1 MIINKDI
8 PQNALKN
15 QWDLET
21 LIFNRR
27 QLEAAAHSAKRIK
40 ADKTSEEQLINRL
53 KKSGRCRKANLE
65 NMRSAKNPA
74 KAKFINCSSKNYKR
88 NKYCPV
94 YGLECFDC
102 HKKGHFRGVKASE
115 QGRKYTHRVE
125 SESDTSNSE
134 YGATDS
140 DNDSHQDK
148 QTHSTE
154 LSTLDV
160 TILSI

>member
-1 MIINKDI
+1 MQKT
-8 PQNALKN
+8 PQK
-15 QWDLET
+15 Q
-21 LIFNRR
+21 
-27 QLEAAAHSAKRIK
+27 
-40 ADKTSEEQLINRL
+40 
-53 KKSGRCRKANLE
+53 
-65 NMRSAKNPA
+65 
-74 KAKFINCSSKNYKR
+74 FINCSSKNYER

-148 QTHSTE
+148 QTLNRTKYSRRNHIQHITKVNR
-154 LSTLDV
+154 T
-160 TILSI
+160 

>member
-1 MIINKDI
+1 MQKT
-8 PQNALKN
+8 PQK
-15 QWDLET
+15 Q
-21 LIFNRR
+21 
-27 QLEAAAHSAKRIK
+27 
-40 ADKTSEEQLINRL
+40 
-53 KKSGRCRKANLE
+53 
-65 NMRSAKNPA
+65 
-74 KAKFINCSSKNYKR
+74 FINCSSKNYER

-125 SESDTSNSE
+125 SESDTSNSV
-134 YGATDS
+134 YVATDS